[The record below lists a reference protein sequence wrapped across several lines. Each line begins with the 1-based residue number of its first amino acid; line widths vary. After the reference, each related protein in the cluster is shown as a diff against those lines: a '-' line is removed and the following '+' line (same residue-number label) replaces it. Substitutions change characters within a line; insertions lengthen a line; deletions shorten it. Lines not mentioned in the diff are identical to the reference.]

1 MKNMIAPCGTNC
13 SRCPSYVEN
22 LLTDEDR
29 QRCSDGW
36 YRYHG
41 FRLGPDKL
49 RRCVGC
55 QAPDYEDSEHYLI
68 NCSKRRCAFFN
79 GIETCAHCSAY
90 PCEVFG
96 QGPDFSRERVEARL
110 GTPVP
115 EEDYLAFVEPYEG
128 VKHLD
133 GIRASLG
140 SEDVVE
146 MTPVSLEP
154 ELADFPGDLSFAEG
168 EKAAYE
174 ALYQLLGVIGTA
186 SGISYGWREVLKKR
200 RRHLL
205 KMLWA
210 FGCFGEPEEG
220 GGPHLVLDSE
230 AYLAQKIHSNY
241 PVVKDYF
248 KALGEYGVRCEH
260 IPVEEGGWLTPTG
273 ALRKGGWYMRMSLD
287 EDAGGVAVL
296 EALRTYTSRL
306 DEVYGKNAFRRFSRA
321 DMQVLGDRENREMG
335 K

>member
-13 SRCPSYVEN
+13 SRCPSYEEN

-41 FRLGPDKL
+41 FRLSPDKL

-55 QAPDYEDSEHYLI
+55 GAPDYEDSEHYLI
-68 NCSKRRCAFFN
+68 NCNKRRCASFN
-79 GIETCAHCSAY
+79 SVETCAHCSAY
-90 PCEVFG
+90 PCEVFSL
-96 QGPDFSRERVEARL
+96 GPDFSREKVEARL

-115 EEDYLAFVEPYEG
+115 EDDYLAFVEPYEG

-140 SEDVVE
+140 PDDLVG

-154 ELADFPGDLSFAEG
+154 QLADFPGDLSFLVG
-168 EKAAYE
+168 EKETYE
-174 ALYQLLGVIGTA
+174 ALYRLLGAIGTA

-205 KMLWA
+205 KVLWV
-210 FGCFGEPEEG
+210 FGCFGELEEEG
-220 GGPHLVLDSE
+220 GSHLVLDSE
-230 AYLAQKIHSNY
+230 TYLAQKINSNY
-241 PVVKDYF
+241 SVVQDYF
-248 KALGEYGVRCEH
+248 RVLSEYGVRCEH
-260 IPVEEGGWLTPTG
+260 VPVEEDGWLTPTG
-273 ALRKGGWYMRMSLD
+273 ALRKRGWYMKMSLD
-287 EDAGGVAVL
+287 KDAGSVPVMN
-296 EALRTYTSRL
+296 ALRTYAARL
-306 DEVYGKNAFRRFSRA
+306 DEAYGKNAFRRFSRA
-321 DMQVLGDRENREMG
+321 DMQVLGDRENQEM
-335 K
+335 

>member
-1 MKNMIAPCGTNC
+1 MNNMIAPCGSDC
-13 SRCPSYVEN
+13 SRCPSYREN

-41 FRLGPDKL
+41 FRLSPDKL

-55 QAPDYEDSEHYLI
+55 QAPDDENSERYI
-68 NCSKRRCAFFN
+68 NCNKRKCALFN
-79 GIETCAHCSAY
+79 SAETCAHCSAY

-96 QGPDFSRERVEARL
+96 LSPDFSREKVEARL
-110 GTPVP
+110 GAPVP
-115 EEDYLAFVEPYEG
+115 EDDYLAFVEPYEG

-133 GIRASLG
+133 EIRASLG
-140 SEDVVE
+140 PDDIVE

-154 ELADFPGDLSFAEG
+154 QLADFPSDFFPEG

-174 ALYQLLGVIGTA
+174 ALHRLIGAIGVA
-186 SGISYGWREVLKKR
+186 SGVSYAWREVLKKR

-210 FGCFGEPEEG
+210 FGCFGELEEE

-230 AYLAQKIHSNY
+230 TYLAQKIHSNY
-241 PVVKDYF
+241 SVVKDYF
-248 KALGEYGVRCEH
+248 KTLGEHGVRCKH
-260 IPVEEGGWLTPTG
+260 VPVKEERWLTPTN
-273 ALRKGGWYMRMSLD
+273 ALRKGGWHVMMSLD
-287 EDAGGVAVL
+287 DDAGGVPVL
-296 EALRTYTSRL
+296 DALRTYAARL
-306 DEVYGKNAFRRFSRA
+306 DEAYGKNAFRRFSRA
-321 DMQVLGDRENREMG
+321 DMQVMGDGEN
-335 K
+335 